1 MYADSDKKLW
11 MNFVDLQKMVQL
23 FRAEI
28 GQNFISDHKRGGIG
42 LPGYPSHFVESD
54 PIFRDVDSAK
64 LVSAF
69 VEVFFGQVAPRAT
82 GFYVKKQLR
91 LIH

>member
-1 MYADSDKKLW
+1 M
-11 MNFVDLQKMVQL
+11 FQL
-23 FRAEI
+23 FRTKI
-28 GQNFISDHKRGGIG
+28 GKNFISNHKRGGIG

-54 PIFRDVDSAK
+54 SIFQDVYPAK
-64 LVSAF
+64 RVS
-69 VEVFFGQVAPRAT
+69 VVVKVFFSQVAPRAT